1 MPNFLPDLP
10 VDGIVECLK
19 RSPGHEFRT
28 GKMDSPDSS
37 AALVANAFGWFLNRA
52 AQMPLI
58 RGVPSGQVTAVT
70 LEQEMRFPWKD
81 GRHPWLD
88 VGMESA
94 TTLIGIESRRYEPFR
109 PAKASGFAEVYDRP
123 VWREKLPKFTAL
135 RDDLVKGNIGFEALD
150 AVQLIKSAYGIW
162 TRAEKRA
169 SGAVLIYLYADP
181 VAWASGKK
189 VDPARKALHRKEL
202 AEFSKLIAGDNVTF
216 VRLRWADLLDAWATV
231 PALGDHVAGLRAMF
245 PDLG

>member
-1 MPNFLPDLP
+1 MPDFLPELP
-10 VDGIVECLK
+10 VEGILDCLS
-19 RSPGHEFRT
+19 RSPGHEYKT
-28 GKMDSPDSS
+28 GKMEGPESS

-52 AQMPLI
+52 SQMPALQ
-58 RGVPSGQVTAVT
+58 GVPSGQVTSVT
-70 LEQEMRFPWKD
+70 LEAEMRYPWKD

-94 TTLIGIESRRYEPFR
+94 TTLIGVESRRYEPFR

-123 VWREKLPKFTAL
+123 VWREKLPRFTAL
-135 RDDLVKGNIGFEALD
+135 RDDLVKGNVGFEALD

-169 SGAVLIYLYADP
+169 SGAVLVYLYADP
-181 VAWASGKK
+181 VNWASGKK
-189 VDPARKALHRKEL
+189 VDANRKALHRREL
-202 AEFSKLIAGDNVTF
+202 AEFSKLIAGDNVVF
-216 VRLRWADLLDAWATV
+216 VRMRWTDLLAQWAAV
-231 PALGDHVAGLRAMF
+231 PALADHVTGLRAMF